1 MNKKQTRGRFTGS
14 LGFVLSAA
22 GSAVGLGNIWR
33 FPYLAAKDG
42 GGTFLLFYLILVLTF
57 GFTLLTTEI
66 AIGRKTGQSPL
77 TAYRKLQPKM
87 GWLGLI
93 ACLIPMLILPY
104 YSVIGGWVLK
114 YLATYLTGGAQAA
127 VDGNYFTGF
136 ITSIWSPILWF
147 LIFLG
152 ATLFVVYKGV
162 DAGIERM
169 SKILMPVLLVLI
181 LCISC
186 FSLTLSHT
194 DDSGV
199 TRTGLQ
205 GLLVYVV
212 PNFDGMTL
220 RKFLVILTDA
230 MGQLF
235 YSISVAMGIM
245 ITYGSYVKKETNLVK
260 SVNQI
265 VIFDTVVA
273 FLAGMM
279 IIPAVFIFSG
289 TEGMSAGPT
298 LMFQSLPKVFG
309 AMGSIGVVV
318 GIVFFVTVAF
328 AALTS
333 SVSIMEAIVSSAMD
347 KFHISR
353 QKACIAVTLITLVM
367 GLAVCLGYNLL
378 YFEAVLPN
386 TPAGKNAQI
395 LDILDYISNYVMMPV
410 LSIGTCIL
418 VGWMIK
424 PKAIIDEVTLGGYRF
439 RREKLYVVMVKF
451 VTPLLLFFL
460 LLQALGIIQ
469 F

>member
-1 MNKKQTRGRFTGS
+1 M
-14 LGFVLSAA
+14 
-22 GSAVGLGNIWR
+22 
-33 FPYLAAKDG
+33 
-42 GGTFLLFYLILVLTF
+42 
-57 GFTLLTTEI
+57 
-66 AIGRKTGQSPL
+66 
-77 TAYRKLQPKM
+77 
-87 GWLGLI
+87 
-93 ACLIPMLILPY
+93 
-104 YSVIGGWVLK
+104 
-114 YLATYLTGGAQAA
+114 
-127 VDGNYFTGF
+127 
-136 ITSIWSPILWF
+136 
-147 LIFLG
+147 
-152 ATLFVVYKGV
+152 VYKGV

-265 VIFDTVVA
+265 EIFDTVVA

-410 LSIGTCIL
+410 LSIGTCHPRRL
-418 VGWMIK
+418 DDQAQGHHRRGH
-424 PKAIIDEVTLGGYRF
+424 AGGATASAG
-439 RREKLYVVMVKF
+439 KNCTWLWSN
-451 VTPLLLFFL
+451 L
-460 LLQALGIIQ
+460 
-469 F
+469 

>member
-265 VIFDTVVA
+265 EIFDTVVA

-347 KFHISR
+347 KVHISR